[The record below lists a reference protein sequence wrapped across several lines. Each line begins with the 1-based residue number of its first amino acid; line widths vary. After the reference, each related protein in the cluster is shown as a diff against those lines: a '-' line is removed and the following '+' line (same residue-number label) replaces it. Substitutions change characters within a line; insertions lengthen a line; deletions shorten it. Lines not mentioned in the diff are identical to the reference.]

1 MKTVII
7 HAEIY
12 TGETVIVD
20 GFVRFEKVISAVG
33 KMSDY
38 VPESGEEVID
48 AAGSRLVPGFIDVH
62 SHGGYGVD
70 NMDGDADGINR
81 MIAAMHREGITSY
94 FPTTM
99 TQSSENIEKAL
110 VGIRKAAEKNP
121 VIQGIHLE
129 GPFVSAVHKG
139 AQPEEYIKLPDA
151 ALMRKWHELSG
162 GLIRLVTYAPETSD
176 ASAFEKYCLDNRI
189 VLSVGHS
196 DALRSQLQQSKAT
209 HITHLYNAQRGLHHR
224 EPGVTGH
231 AFLEENIYAEM
242 IVDGLHIDPEMVKIA
257 FKQKGAD
264 RIELITDAMRAKG
277 MGDGMSE
284 LGGQKVIVQNGEARL
299 ESGNLA
305 GSVLEFQHAFK
316 NIIAFTGCSLLD
328 AVKMS
333 SVNQAREFGLAQ
345 KGGIV
350 PGKDADMV
358 LLSKSFAVERTI
370 SYGKTVFKKN
380 RKQVTDHGNNH

>member
-1 MKTVII
+1 MKKVII
-7 HAEIY
+7 HAEVY
-12 TGETVIVD
+12 TGETVISD
-20 GFVRFEKVISAVG
+20 GYIRFGKEISAVG
-33 KMSDY
+33 NMSEY

-48 AAGSRLVPGFIDVH
+48 ATGIRLVPGFIDVH

-70 NMDGDADGINR
+70 NMDGDAEGINR

-99 TQSSENIEKAL
+99 TQSTENIEKAL

-129 GPFVSAVHKG
+129 GPFISAVFKG
-139 AQPEEYIKLPDA
+139 AQPEEHIKLPDA
-151 ALMRKWHELSG
+151 ALMRKWQDLSG

-176 ASAFEKYCLDNRI
+176 ATAFEKYCLDNQI

-196 DALRSQLQQSKAT
+196 NARRSQLQQSKAS

-231 AFLEENIYAEM
+231 AFLEEGIYAEM

-257 FKQKGAD
+257 FNQKGVD
-264 RIELITDAMRAKG
+264 RIEVITDAMRAKG
-277 MGDGMSE
+277 MGDGISE
-284 LGGQKVIVQNGEARL
+284 LGGQKVIVKDGEARL
-299 ESGNLA
+299 ESGSLA
-305 GSVLEFQHAFK
+305 GSVLEFQEAFR
-316 NIIAFTGCSLLD
+316 NIIAFTGCSISD

-333 SVNQAREFGLAQ
+333 SVNQAREFGLVR

-358 LLSKSFAVERTI
+358 LLSSAFQVQQTI
-370 SYGKTVFKKN
+370 SYGNTVFKRNGK
-380 RKQVTDHGNNH
+380 

>member
-1 MKTVII
+1 
-7 HAEIY
+7 
-12 TGETVIVD
+12 
-20 GFVRFEKVISAVG
+20 
-33 KMSDY
+33 MSEY

-70 NMDGDADGINR
+70 NMDGDAEDINR

-99 TQSSENIEKAL
+99 TQSSENIERAL
-110 VGIRKAAEKNP
+110 IGIRKASEKNP

-129 GPFVSAVHKG
+129 GPFISVVHKG
-139 AQPEEYIKLPDA
+139 AQPEEHIKLPDA
-151 ALMRKWHELSG
+151 ALMRKWQDLSG
-162 GLIRLVTYAPETSD
+162 GLIRLVTYAPETTD
-176 ASAFEKYCLDNRI
+176 ATAFEKYCLDNRI

-196 DALRSQLQQSKAT
+196 DALRSQLRKSKAA
-209 HITHLYNAQRGLHHR
+209 HVTHLFNAQRGLHHR

-231 AFLEENIYAEM
+231 AFLEDDIYAEM

-277 MGDGMSE
+277 MGDGISE
-284 LGGQKVIVQNGEARL
+284 LGGQKVIVKEGQARL

-305 GSVLEFQHAFK
+305 GSVLGFQEAFR
-316 NIIAFTGCSLLD
+316 NIIAFTGCSILD

-333 SVNQAREFGLAQ
+333 SVNQAREFDLVR
-345 KGGIV
+345 KGGIA

-358 LLSKSFAVERTI
+358 LLSESFAVERTI
-370 SYGKTVFKKN
+370 SYGQTVYKNN
-380 RKQVTDHGNNH
+380 RK

>member
-1 MKTVII
+1 MKKVII
-7 HAEIY
+7 HAEVY
-12 TGETVIVD
+12 TGETVISD
-20 GFVRFEKVISAVG
+20 GYIRFGKEISAVG
-33 KMSDY
+33 NMSEY

-48 AAGSRLVPGFIDVH
+48 ATGIRLVPGFIDVH

-70 NMDGDADGINR
+70 NMDGDAEGINR

-99 TQSSENIEKAL
+99 TQSTENIEKAL

-129 GPFVSAVHKG
+129 GPFISAVFKG
-139 AQPEEYIKLPDA
+139 AQPEEHIKLPDA
-151 ALMRKWHELSG
+151 ALMRKWQDLSG

-176 ASAFEKYCLDNRI
+176 ATAFEKYCLDNQI

-196 DALRSQLQQSKAT
+196 NARRSQLQQSKAS

-231 AFLEENIYAEM
+231 AFLEEGIYAEM

-257 FKQKGAD
+257 FNQKGVD
-264 RIELITDAMRAKG
+264 RIEVITDAMRAKG
-277 MGDGMSE
+277 MGDGISE
-284 LGGQKVIVQNGEARL
+284 LGGQKVIVKDGEGRL
-299 ESGNLA
+299 ESGSLA
-305 GSVLEFQHAFK
+305 GSVLEFQEAFR
-316 NIIAFTGCSLLD
+316 NIIAFTGCSISD

-333 SVNQAREFGLAQ
+333 SVNQAREFGLVR

-358 LLSKSFAVERTI
+358 LLSSAFQVQQTI
-370 SYGKTVFKKN
+370 SYGNTVFKRNGK
-380 RKQVTDHGNNH
+380 

>member
-1 MKTVII
+1 MKKVII
-7 HAEIY
+7 HAEVY
-12 TGETVIVD
+12 TGETVIAD
-20 GFVRFEKVISAVG
+20 GFVRFGKEISAVG
-33 KMSDY
+33 DMSEY
-38 VPESGEEVID
+38 VAETDEEVID
-48 AAGSRLVPGFIDVH
+48 ATGSRLMPGFIDVH

-70 NMDGDADGINR
+70 NMDGDADEINR
-81 MIAAMHREGITSY
+81 MIETMHREGITSY

-99 TQSSENIEKAL
+99 TQSTENIEKAL
-110 VGIRKAAEKNP
+110 IGIRKAAEKHP

-129 GPFVSAVHKG
+129 GPFISVVHKG
-139 AQPEEYIKLPDA
+139 AQPEEHIKLPDA
-151 ALMRKWHELSG
+151 ALMKKWQDLSG
-162 GLIRLVTYAPETSD
+162 GLIRLVTFAPETSD
-176 ASAFEKYCLDNRI
+176 ATAFEQYCLDNQI

-196 DALRSQLQQSKAT
+196 DALRKQLQQSKAT

-231 AFLEENIYAEM
+231 AFLEDGIYAEM

-277 MGDGMSE
+277 MGDGISE
-284 LGGQKVIVQNGEARL
+284 LGGQKVIVKDGEARL

-305 GSVLEFQHAFK
+305 GSVLEFQEAFK
-316 NIIAFTGCSLLD
+316 NIISFTGCSIAD

-333 SVNQAREFGLAQ
+333 SVNQAREFGLVR
-345 KGGIV
+345 KGGIA

-358 LLSKSFAVERTI
+358 LLSKSFTVEQTI
-370 SYGKTVFKKN
+370 SYGQTVFKKIES
-380 RKQVTDHGNNH
+380 RA